1 MVRAYRNAASLG
13 GEKVSPESRIEIVS
27 DFGAAFPEL
36 VFSLVSCMR
45 ACVRKVLSSIDARV
59 GSVESVAKLQ
69 LLRGWDPSG
78 WSVLRRRP
86 VT

>member
-1 MVRAYRNAASLG
+1 MVGVYRNAASLG
-13 GEKVSPESRIEIVS
+13 GEKVSPGPRIEIVS
-27 DFGAAFPEL
+27 DLGAAFPEL
-36 VFSLVSCMR
+36 VFNLVSCMR
-45 ACVRKVLSSIDARV
+45 ACVLSSIDARV